1 MLKEDNNWKLK
12 DQFNLPSEEGLWNWI
27 VENKGKT
34 FKTCSCLPFSY
45 DIKIGR
51 DGSYTKELWID
62 RRKGSKSLAW
72 GSIRRAYEKVV
83 ELTIEK
89 GSTPVVERPKALGDI
104 RGIPYIYGIFFC
116 FGIIEVPGDIKNKMQ
131 QID

>member
-34 FKTCSCLPFSY
+34 FKTCSGLPFSY

-51 DGSYTKELWID
+51 DGNHTKELWID
-62 RRKGSKSLAW
+62 RRQHSKSLVW
-72 GSIRRAYEKVV
+72 GSNRRAYENFKFRNR
-83 ELTIEK
+83 
-89 GSTPVVERPKALGDI
+89 ERMK
-104 RGIPYIYGIFFC
+104 
-116 FGIIEVPGDIKNKMQ
+116 
-131 QID
+131 